1 MLSWLIRLFT
11 CVRDL
16 HERCLLLQD
25 KNIHLTGKVNAL
37 ESQVFALQEKVE
49 AEKERMIEY
58 LTVIGRLPPATN
70 TRQWADNKDSDVK
83 NKVTEI
89 TQHRDVFMRQAEQF
103 ERDQQ
108 DAMEQVNAAIPEVLR
123 SWDEQAEAQRRNH
136 LEKLKMGFDEEL
148 KEMVNNA
155 TNGYGTSTA

>member
-1 MLSWLIRLFT
+1 MLPWLIRLFT

-16 HERCLLLQD
+16 HERLLLLQD
-25 KNIHLTGKVNAL
+25 KNIHLTGKVNSL
-37 ESQVFALQEKVE
+37 EAQVTALQAKVE

-83 NKVTEI
+83 KKVTEI
-89 TQHRDVFMRQAEQF
+89 TQHRDVFMRHAEQM

-108 DAMEQVNAAIPEVLR
+108 EAMEQVNAAIPEVLR
-123 SWDEQAEAQRRNH
+123 SWDERAE
-136 LEKLKMGFDEEL
+136 
-148 KEMVNNA
+148 V
-155 TNGYGTSTA
+155 

>member
-1 MLSWLIRLFT
+1 MLAWLIRLFT

-25 KNIHLTGKVNAL
+25 KNVHLTGKVNTL
-37 ESQVFALQEKVE
+37 ESQVAALQVKVE

-70 TRQWADNKDSDVK
+70 TRQWADNKDSVVHK
-83 NKVTEI
+83 KVTEI
-89 TQHRDVFMRQAEQF
+89 TQHRDVFMRQAEQL

-108 DAMEQVNAAIPEVLR
+108 DAMEKVDAAIPEVLR
-123 SWDEQAEAQRRNH
+123 SWSEQVGAQRRHH
-136 LEKLKMGFDEEL
+136 LEMLKMGFDEEL
-148 KEMVNNA
+148 KEMVTNNA
-155 TNGYGTSTA
+155 TNGNVSA